1 MEIESNEVHWVI
13 NVFWTYKWKRFLWK
27 VNKREIDIFWSHFLL
42 FGMRYRT
49 TDIIM
54 SSKERRERF
63 KVLTWKHE
71 DAHHIFL
78 VKGVCESTHVSCSQK
93 IGQYTILV
101 FANDTTDK
109 CLISKIY
116 KQLIQLNN
124 YKQNSNNPIKKWAED
139 LNRHF
144 SKEDIQWP
152 TGTWKD
158 AHYCWLLEKCKSKL
172 QQSATSH
179 QSEWP
184 SLKNLQTRNVGE
196 GLEKRGPSYTVGGNA
211 NWYSHYEK
219 QYGVFFKKSSVI
231 FFLIAWGSDTNM
243 AIFPAQKQH
252 RKMLCVYMTYSKP
265 IYLCC
270 WYMSFT

>member
-1 MEIESNEVHWVI
+1 MEIETNEVHWVI

-54 SSKERRERF
+54 SSKERREKF

-78 VKGVCESTHVSCSQK
+78 VKGVCESTYVSCSQK
-93 IGQYTILV
+93 TGQYTILV

-124 YKQNSNNPIKKWAED
+124 NEQNSNNPNKKWTED

-144 SKEDIQWP
+144 SKEDIQR
-152 TGTWKD
+152 TNRHMKR
-158 AHYCWLLEKCKSKL
+158 CSSLLIIREMQIK
-172 QQSATSH
+172 T
-179 QSEWP
+179 
-184 SLKNLQTRNVGE
+184 
-196 GLEKRGPSYTVGGNA
+196 TVRYHLTPVRMA
-211 NWYSHYEK
+211 II
-219 QYGVFFKKSSVI
+219 KKS
-231 FFLIAWGSDTNM
+231 AN
-243 AIFPAQKQH
+243 K
-252 RKMLCVYMTYSKP
+252 K
-265 IYLCC
+265 CC
-270 WYMSFT
+270 GGYGDEGTLPPGWWECKLV

>member
-93 IGQYTILV
+93 TGQYTILV

-124 YKQNSNNPIKKWAED
+124 YKQNSNKQPNQKMGRRPKQTFLQRRHTED
-139 LNRHF
+139 
-144 SKEDIQWP
+144 QQ
-152 TGTWKD
+152 
-158 AHYCWLLEKCKSKL
+158 AHE
-172 QQSATSH
+172 
-179 QSEWP
+179 
-184 SLKNLQTRNVGE
+184 
-196 GLEKRGPSYTVGGNA
+196 
-211 NWYSHYEK
+211 
-219 QYGVFFKKSSVI
+219 
-231 FFLIAWGSDTNM
+231 
-243 AIFPAQKQH
+243 
-252 RKMLCVYMTYSKP
+252 KMLITANY
-265 IYLCC
+265 
-270 WYMSFT
+270 